1 MNSDHPSAAGLGAGP
16 IGLYVHHHG
25 RGHLSRALALIAN
38 LRSPATVL
46 TSLSVE
52 RSELLG
58 ADLLRLPLDVPGS
71 VAGDLPAPPGPP
83 LRGLHYAPL
92 GSAGLLERTAAI
104 CAWTREVRPSLLVVD
119 VSSEVAALGRLL
131 GLPVVVVR
139 QHGLRD
145 DPAHALACGVAV
157 SLLAPFPKSL
167 EDERTPEWVADRTF
181 YSGGFSRFDGRA
193 EALAPEPVP
202 GRVAVLLGG
211 GGTGVS
217 LAALAAAARST
228 PGWSWN
234 VLGYPRGGADGRL
247 PPNLRL
253 AGWSGDDVFDEL
265 RRSEVVVAGAGHNAV
280 MEVAAA
286 RRPLVAIPEDRPFD
300 EQRAKARLLGR
311 SGLAVV
317 RERWPA
323 PERWPGV
330 LREALSLGARGLA
343 GLVDGRGA
351 ARAAAHLDGLA
362 RLYAGAGPESEES
375 SVHRPT
381 GKGSVAELGARSSRF
396 SAAGTGP

>member
-211 GGTGVS
+211 GGPGS
-217 LAALAAAARST
+217 RSRRWR
-228 PGWSWN
+228 P
-234 VLGYPRGGADGRL
+234 PRGARPVGAGTFSVIRAGERTGDSRRTCV
-247 PPNLRL
+247 LR
-253 AGWSGDDVFDEL
+253 AGPGTTCSTSCVA
-265 RRSEVVVAGAGHNAV
+265 RRS
-280 MEVAAA
+280 
-286 RRPLVAIPEDRPFD
+286 L
-300 EQRAKARLLGR
+300 
-311 SGLAVV
+311 S
-317 RERWPA
+317 
-323 PERWPGV
+323 PGPDTT
-330 LREALSLGARGLA
+330 R
-343 GLVDGRGA
+343 
-351 ARAAAHLDGLA
+351 
-362 RLYAGAGPESEES
+362 
-375 SVHRPT
+375 
-381 GKGSVAELGARSSRF
+381 
-396 SAAGTGP
+396 